1 MRRRTIVAAVAAL
14 LVLAASPVAAAQSP
28 AAAVPSVAGKWNVAM
43 ELSIGTSTPTFAFKQ
58 DGDKITGTYTSSRYG
73 EAKLTGTIDAK
84 GQVQVT
90 VALDAEGMS
99 VSMFFHG
106 EVSAD
111 GQSITK
117 GTVNIE
123 GLGEG
128 TWVAKKAQ

>member
-1 MRRRTIVAAVAAL
+1 MRRRGFVAAVAAL
-14 LVLAASPVAAAQSP
+14 LSLTALPLAASQAP
-28 AAAVPSVAGKWNVAM
+28 APKVPNVAGKWNVAM
-43 ELSIGTSTPTFAFKQ
+43 ELSIGTSTPTFVFKQ

-99 VSMFFHG
+99 VSMFFQG
-106 EVSAD
+106 ELAAD

-128 TWVAKKAQ
+128 SWVAKKAQ

>member
-1 MRRRTIVAAVAAL
+1 MRRRVFAAAFAAL
-14 LVLAASPVAAAQSP
+14 LLSALPVVASQAP
-28 AAAVPSVAGKWNVAM
+28 APKLPDVAGKWNVAM
-43 ELSIGTSTPTFAFKQ
+43 ELSIGTSTPTFVFKQ

-73 EAKLTGTIDAK
+73 DAKLTGTIDAK
-84 GQVQVT
+84 RQLQVT

-99 VSMFFHG
+99 VSMFFQG
-106 EVSAD
+106 ELSAD

-128 TWVAKKAQ
+128 SWVAKKAQ